1 VGERKWSGGGED
13 CVDREACGANLGVR
27 VRWER
32 ENEVRNG
39 VK

>member
-1 VGERKWSGGGED
+1 VGERKRSGGGED
-13 CVDREACGANLGVR
+13 WVDREACGANLAVR

-32 ENEVRNG
+32 ENDMSNG